1 MPIFEYQAT
10 DQSGKNIRGTLFS
23 ADQDKARRDL
33 QQRGLAVQKLSAS
46 GAGMP
51 PPSNSATTAT
61 TSNPADIPAYTPYQ
75 GQFQSTAAP
84 TPRSDFQK
92 NVVAPLFGATSLPM
106 LIQFFRQ
113 SATMLGSGISVA
125 ETMRA
130 MSNRSGSA
138 QLRTAANDF
147 AHRVTVEG
155 SNLHEHMAEYPE
167 LFNPLAIALTRAGE
181 VGGFLPQAFS
191 QIAEWLERE
200 HDLRVMIKRSTFWNK
215 LTLIFMLVMVP
226 AVNLIIGQITK
237 KMGPGAGI
245 TLWSPFLE
253 PMFWVVTLTL
263 GGGWLFF
270 KRYLY
275 RNESV
280 QHRWDHLMVT
290 IPYIG
295 RTNRTFIVS
304 RIGRTFGFLYRAG
317 LSPEASLEVAAA
329 TSGNAYVADALMGA
343 LPPLRAGRGLTDS
356 FASTGIFEPNVLDM
370 LYTGEQSG
378 NVDAM
383 LEKMATYYEQ
393 EAETRAKAQA
403 QMLAM
408 AIMVGTG
415 IMVGITVV
423 SFYSSYFSGM
433 FGAGADLAE

>member
-10 DQSGKNIRGTLFS
+10 DQSGKAIRGTLFS

-33 QQRGLAVQKLSAS
+33 QQRGLAVQQLSAANS
-46 GAGMP
+46 GMP
-51 PPSNSATTAT
+51 PPTTNATTVKD
-61 TSNPADIPAYTPYQ
+61 PADIPAYAPYQ
-75 GQFQSTAAP
+75 GQFQSQAP
-84 TPRSDFQK
+84 PQDRTDFQK
-92 NVVAPLFGATSLPM
+92 KVIAPMLGATSLPM

-113 SATMLGSGISVA
+113 SATMIGSGIGVA

-130 MSNRSGSA
+130 MSTRSGSP

-147 AHRVTVEG
+147 AHRVTLEG
-155 SNLHEHMAEYPE
+155 SNLHERMAEYPE
-167 LFNPLAIALTRAGE
+167 LFNPLIIALTRAGE
-181 VGGFLPQAFS
+181 TGGFLPQAFN
-191 QIAEWLERE
+191 QISEWLERE

-215 LTLIFMLVMVP
+215 LTLGFLLLMVP
-226 AVNLIIGQITK
+226 IVNLIIGQITK

-245 TLWSPFLE
+245 TLWSPFME
-253 PMFWVVTLTL
+253 PVFWIVTGILV
-263 GGGWLFF
+263 GGWIFF

-275 RNESV
+275 RNEAI
-280 QHRWDHLMVT
+280 QYRWDQFMVT
-290 IPYIG
+290 VPYIG
-295 RTNRTFIVS
+295 RTNRSFIVS
-304 RIGRTFGFLYRAG
+304 RLGRTFGFLYRAG

-329 TSGNAYVADALMGA
+329 TSGNAYIAHTLLGA

-356 FASTGIFEPNVLDM
+356 FASTGVFEPNVLDM

-403 QMLAM
+403 QVLAL

-415 IMVGITVV
+415 IMVGVTVV
-423 SFYSSYFSGM
+423 SFYSNYFSGM